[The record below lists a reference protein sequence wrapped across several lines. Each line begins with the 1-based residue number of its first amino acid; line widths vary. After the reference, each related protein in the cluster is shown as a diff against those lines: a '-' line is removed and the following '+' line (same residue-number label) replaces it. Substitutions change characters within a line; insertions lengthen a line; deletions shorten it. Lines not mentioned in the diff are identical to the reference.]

1 MKLTESR
8 LKQIIKEELQKVLVT
23 ELTDDSLAE
32 QAVSELPIA
41 QTYTSKQM
49 LRAISKALRNIMQAS
64 GARSAR
70 DLVRKYDKQ
79 HPFRQEFRQ
88 LYNIRKTAR
97 RKGGR
102 IDSATMKD
110 IVTSFGKGDK
120 FLALAATLGLKTD
133 LDSRTPTTT
142 PKEKELAGRL
152 LDPKK
157 PMKQNPLNKALASL
171 PKKGEKIA
179 PSKSRKVKILPDR
192 EEPLKK
198 AAGFGSGETILTR

>member
-1 MKLTESR
+1 MELTESK
-8 LKQIIKEELQKVLVT
+8 LKQIIKEEIQKVLV
-23 ELTDDSLAE
+23 AE
-32 QAVSELPIA
+32 QVVPSSLVA

-88 LYNIRKTAR
+88 LYNIRKRAR

-102 IDSATMKD
+102 IDPATMQN
-110 IVTSFGKGDK
+110 IVTSFGTDK
-120 FLALAATLGLKTD
+120 ELSSLAAALGLKTD
-133 LDSRTPTTT
+133 LNFQTPTTT

-152 LDPKK
+152 RDPKK

-171 PKKGEKIA
+171 PKKGEKTA

-192 EEPLKK
+192 EDPVRK
-198 AAGFGSGETILTR
+198 AATTFSGEPIIAK